1 MINYLTR
8 VHFDENILEKSLREE
23 LILAGK
29 LRPLLV
35 TDQGVVRSG
44 LLDRVSDAV
53 PKGCSFVIFAETPS
67 NPTEAAARAAAQ
79 LYANE
84 CCDCF
89 IALGGGSPI
98 DLAKAAALKVTHQG
112 RMVDYAAIYGGVA
125 KITNCLPPLFAIPT
139 TAGTGSE
146 VGRGALI
153 IVDDG
158 RKLGF
163 LSPYFIPT
171 AAICDPTLTYSLP
184 SSLTAATGMDAITH
198 CVETFIAP
206 AFNPPADGIAI
217 EGLHLSWPS
226 IEDAVYKGSPQSRR
240 NMMAA
245 AMMGAMAFQK
255 GLGAV
260 HAASHA
266 LGGIKGKSLHHGT
279 LNAVLLPHV
288 IRFNA
293 PSCENRYPRLLAAMG
308 YDYNGVED
316 FATRV
321 RERTVGLGLPSTLS
335 EMGIELKDVDPS
347 AIIAEK
353 DHTNATNPRS
363 ATAADYVKLIRNA
376 L

>member
-23 LILAGK
+23 LMLAGK
-29 LRPLLV
+29 TRPLIV
-35 TDQGVVRSG
+35 TDHGIVRAG
-44 LLDRVSDAV
+44 LVDRVYNAI
-53 PKGCSFVIFAETPS
+53 PKDCSFVIFDKTPT
-67 NPTEAAARAAAQ
+67 NPTEAAARAAAD

-84 CCDCF
+84 NCDCF

-98 DLAKAAALKVTHQG
+98 DLAKAAALTVTHEGQ
-112 RMVDYAAIYGGVA
+112 MVDYAAIYGGVT
-125 KITNCLPPLFAIPT
+125 KIANCLPPLFAIPT

-163 LSPYFIPT
+163 LSPYFVPT
-171 AAICDPTLTYSLP
+171 AAICDPTLTYGLP
-184 SSLTAATGMDAITH
+184 PSLTAATGMDAITH
-198 CVETFIAP
+198 CVETFLAP

-217 EGLHLSWPS
+217 EGLRLSWPS
-226 IEDAVYKGSPQSRR
+226 IEDATYKSVPQSRR

-266 LGGIKGKSLHHGT
+266 LGGLKSKSLHHGT

-293 PSCENRYPRLLAAMG
+293 PACENRYPRLLEAMG
-308 YDYNGVED
+308 YNYNGVED
-316 FATRV
+316 FVARLT
-321 RERTVGLGLPSTLS
+321 ERTSGLGLPSSLS
-335 EMGIELKDVDPS
+335 EMGLELKDVEPS

-353 DHTNATNPRS
+353 DHTNATNPRLVTS
-363 ATAADYVKLIRNA
+363 ADYVKLIRNA